1 MKQIKKIP
9 REKLYRLYIGQKV
22 EVDDL
27 DLNIIEI
34 DFENGT
40 ITLGILEEND

>member
-9 REKLYRLYIGQKV
+9 RDELYRLYIGQN
-22 EVDDL
+22 VDVNDL

-40 ITLGILEEND
+40 ITLGILEEK